1 MLRTGLEMARGRW
14 SGFAGAF
21 VTLCLGVAL
30 ISMTALVHVSASPR
44 VPDRYAGAGVLVR
57 TPVVEQVEGFFLEDR
72 PWSPETV
79 AELTGRLSA
88 IPGVTAAVPDRS
100 FYAQAVVGGRPVP
113 ADLRGYGWA
122 STALAPYEPVAGRA
136 PQRPGEVVLDREL
149 GLPPGSPVTLL
160 TAAGPAPYTVTG
172 ALDAPGFHVTDAEA
186 ARLSGGVRVI
196 GLVTETGADLGQ
208 VERAAREVV
217 GGRGEVLSGDARSAL
232 EPRTDER
239 VRWIGTQVLTGMTV
253 LAGFASIFV
262 VASTFAFGVVQRRR
276 EFGLLRLVGATP
288 RQVRRMVYGEAL
300 AVGSVAAVAGVALGT
315 ALAPLL
321 GDLLVEAGFEP
332 PGFSVRIEAWPLAA
346 SFAAGLV
353 VALLAVWSASRR
365 AGRARP
371 LEALREASVERR
383 TMTPSRWVAG
393 AAFAATG
400 IACAVA
406 TAGAEPGAAVNL
418 TLYAA
423 MALIVGLT
431 LLAPAII
438 PPVVRA
444 VAWPL
449 SRTRGATGV
458 LVRQGMLAAVRRTA
472 ATTAP
477 VLVTVG
483 FATLVTGMTQ
493 TTAAAVA
500 TDRTTAVRADAVVL
514 PEGTPGLSDAAVAA
528 ADGIALLPTTV
539 YAEGLPPLEASGIT
553 SEALARAA
561 DRLRVVEGALEAA
574 GKAGDGDRPVET
586 TGEDGGLETAGKD
599 DGRHPAQTAGADDGG
614 NHGAASDGGNEGGNH
629 GAASEGGVIVARWLA
644 DERGWRT
651 GTRLPLTFEDG
662 RSETLPVTAVV
673 ADAPTPL
680 LLPRDTVRS
689 HDPSALTP
697 EILVDGAVRDEVIGG
712 RVLDPGAY
720 ARQARTED
728 DRLVWIFTL
737 ILAGMAVGYTGLSI
751 ANTMVMSTVDRASD
765 FRVLRMSGATPR
777 QVLGTVTAESVI
789 VAGLGA
795 ALGVAVALPALL
807 GMGSA
812 LTAQVGAPVELVIP
826 WPVVLAVVGGCL
838 VLAVSAA
845 VIPTL
850 AAVRRTR

>member
-1 MLRTGLEMARGRW
+1 MGLETVRGRW

-30 ISMTALVHVSASPR
+30 ISMTALVHVSASPH

-79 AELTGRLSA
+79 AELTGRLRA
-88 IPGVTAAVPDRS
+88 IPGVAAAVPDRS
-100 FYAQAVVGGRPVP
+100 FYAQAVAAGRPVP

-136 PQRPGEVVLDREL
+136 PQRPGEVVLDRDL
-149 GLPPGSPVTLL
+149 GLSPGSPVTLL

-172 ALDAPGFHVTDAEA
+172 TLDAPGFHVTDAEA

-196 GLVTETGADLGQ
+196 GLVTEAGADLAQ
-208 VERAAREVV
+208 IERAAREIV

-232 EPRTDER
+232 EPRSDER
-239 VRWIGTQVLTGMTV
+239 IRWIGTQVLTGMTV

-315 ALAPLL
+315 ALAPVL

-383 TMTPSRWVAG
+383 TMTPSRWIAG
-393 AAFAATG
+393 AAFTATG

-438 PPVVRA
+438 PPVVR
-444 VAWPL
+444 VVTWPL

-458 LVRQGMLAAVRRTA
+458 LVREGMLAAVRRTA

-514 PEGTPGLSDAAVAA
+514 PDGTPGLSDAAVAA

-553 SEALARAA
+553 SETLTRAA
-561 DRLRVVEGALEAA
+561 DRLRVVEGALETAE
-574 GKAGDGDRPVET
+574 KGDDRPAE
-586 TGEDGGLETAGKD
+586 
-599 DGRHPAQTAGADDGG
+599 TAGAD
-614 NHGAASDGGNEGGNH
+614 EGGEH
-629 GAASEGGVIVARWLA
+629 GTTDEDGEHEAVGEGGEHEATGESGKREAAGGGGVIVARWLA
-644 DERGWRT
+644 DERGWRP

-673 ADAPTPL
+673 ADAPTPIL
-680 LLPRDTVRS
+680 LSRDTVRS

-697 EILVDGAVRDEVIGG
+697 EILVDGAVRDEVIGVRDEVIGG

-795 ALGVAVALPALL
+795 ALGVVVALPALL

-812 LTAQVGAPVELVIP
+812 MTRQIGAPVELVIP
-826 WPVVLAVVGGCL
+826 WPIVLAVVGGCL
-838 VLAVSAA
+838 VLAVTAA
-845 VIPTL
+845 AIPTL